1 MDIYCILNGND
12 FILHNNII
20 CAKKYKNIQPHM
32 KMINEVGLLMLL
44 SKSHKSLAKEFK
56 VQVNELLI

>member
-1 MDIYCILNGND
+1 
-12 FILHNNII
+12 
-20 CAKKYKNIQPHM
+20 M